1 MNCMKRV
8 CENWEKEA
16 FTPDLISPAYWDA
29 FAENAK
35 AASAEIHC
43 VKDEAAAAAEVEK
56 IAEELDAKEVIV
68 AGDDTD
74 TGINAA
80 CEALSAAGRTVYR
93 DKFEVAEHAPTA
105 PLGLSRAEFA
115 VGETGSVVVDT
126 YSYEARVVGMLPMN
140 HIVLLDA
147 SKTTENVTTA
157 FQVFAKVFKR
167 GYLGFITGPSRT
179 ADIER
184 VLSLGVHGPHRFFV
198 VAIGKE
204 EGK

>member
-1 MNCMKRV
+1 MKRV
-8 CENWEKEA
+8 CEDWKTQA
-16 FTPDLISPAYWDA
+16 FTPDLINGSYWDA

-43 VKDEAAAAAEVEK
+43 VKDLAAAAAEVQK
-56 IAEELDAKEVIV
+56 IAEELGAKEVVV
-68 AGDDTD
+68 AGDDSDEGIAGACKALTD
-74 TGINAA
+74 
-80 CEALSAAGRTVYR
+80 SGRTVYR
-93 DKFEVAEHAPTA
+93 DKFEVAEHAPKA
-105 PLGLSRAEFA
+105 DLGLSRAEFG

-126 YSYEARVVGMLPMN
+126 YSYEARVVGMLPIA

-147 SKTTENVTTA
+147 SCLTETVTTA
-157 FQVFAKVFKR
+157 FQVMSKVFQK

-184 VLSLGVHGPHRFFV
+184 VLSLGVHGPHRFFI

-204 EGK
+204 EGETK

>member
-1 MNCMKRV
+1 MKRV
-8 CENWEKEA
+8 CEDWKTQA
-16 FTPDLISPAYWDA
+16 FTPDLINGSYWDA

-43 VKDEAAAAAEVEK
+43 VKDLAAAAAEVQK
-56 IAEELDAKEVIV
+56 IAEELGAKEVVV
-68 AGDDTD
+68 AGDDSDEGIAGACKALTD
-74 TGINAA
+74 
-80 CEALSAAGRTVYR
+80 SGRTVYR
-93 DKFEVAEHAPTA
+93 DKFEVAEHAPKA
-105 PLGLSRAEFA
+105 DLGLSRAEFG

-126 YSYEARVVGMLPMN
+126 YSYEARVVGMLPIA

-147 SKTTENVTTA
+147 SCLTDTVTTA
-157 FQVFAKVFKR
+157 FQVMSKVFQK

-184 VLSLGVHGPHRFFV
+184 VLSLGVHGPHRFFI

-204 EGK
+204 EGESK